1 MIQRAKH
8 GRTGRQG
15 GLQKDLTAPKVASSS
30 QGIDGAGGGGK
41 RVTWGCGG
49 ESCGSHNLR
58 ELIGWLCQGLGNPTR
73 TAFSEI
79 VMRPERLEV
88 GVMKALI
95 LFSRIY

>member
-1 MIQRAKH
+1 MIQRTKH

-15 GLQKDLTAPKVASSS
+15 RLQKDLTAPKVAGSP
-30 QGIDGAGGGGK
+30 QGIDGAGD
-41 RVTWGCGG
+41 GCERIARGSSG

-73 TAFSEI
+73 TAFTEI
-79 VMRPERLEV
+79 FMRPERLEI